1 MPHEKQTLLQAVES
15 ALSDHRQIIDYDRI
29 VQKDLESFKQRIE
42 RLDELTASDRAEL
55 GEQLEQ
61 IALLVKDLA
70 VEEQRLLEESPAVAT
85 SDHLEDEAHSYFRLS
100 AALQQIA
107 NNYFRH
113 EDAAA

>member
-1 MPHEKQTLLQAVES
+1 MPHEKRILLQAVES
-15 ALSDHRQIIDYDRI
+15 ALSDHRQIIDYDKV
-29 VQKDLESFKQRIE
+29 VQEDLETFKQCIE
-42 RLDELTASDRAEL
+42 RLDDITVSDRAEL
-55 GEQLEQ
+55 RKQLEQ

-85 SDHLEDEAHSYFRLS
+85 NDHLEDETHSYFRLS

-113 EDAAA
+113 EAAAA